1 MKIYFAAGAPGN
13 EHPNNMVGMVSLPNR
28 LLSYYLIKN
37 KILECHIIFK
47 RIKKYE
53 KK

>member
-13 EHPNNMVGMVSLPNR
+13 EHPDNIVGTITLSNR

-37 KILECHIIFK
+37 RILECHLIFK
-47 RIKKYE
+47 RIKKHE
-53 KK
+53 KN